1 MLKTSEESLSWG
13 YLVISRHVLSYI
25 IMKDN
30 ICLDNEYTGHPS
42 GMWFWDSPKLT
53 QLQ

>member
-13 YLVISRHVLSYI
+13 YLVISRHALSYI

-30 ICLDNEYTGHPS
+30 ICLDNEYTSHPP
-42 GMWFWDSPKLT
+42 GMRFWDSTKRT